1 MKSWIEDIIGVFCM
15 FGIFYCVFVFVVTVW
30 G

>member
-1 MKSWIEDIIGVFCM
+1 MKNWIGDIIGVVCLFA
-15 FGIFYCVFVFVVTVW
+15 GFYCFFVFVVTVW

>member
-1 MKSWIEDIIGVFCM
+1 MKNWIEDIIGVVCLFVT
-15 FGIFYCVFVFVVTVW
+15 FYCVFVFVVTVW